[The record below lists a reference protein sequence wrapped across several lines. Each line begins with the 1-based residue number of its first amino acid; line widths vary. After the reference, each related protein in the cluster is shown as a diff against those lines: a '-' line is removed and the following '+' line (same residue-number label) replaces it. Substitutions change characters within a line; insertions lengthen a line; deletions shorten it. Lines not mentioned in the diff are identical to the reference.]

1 MHQVRL
7 DARAGPARCR
17 QWRDAARGLITLGID
32 PSAVAWTQE
41 GQDGLAFDDEA
52 GGACADAAEE
62 ISPKRSSSLRL
73 PRELVDMLERIGCHN
88 EPSRFALMYEALWR
102 LVHGER
108 HLLDLRHDPLVQSL
122 QRMDTAVRR
131 EMHKTKAFVRFE
143 PRRLPDGEPHW
154 AAWFEPEFDALE
166 RVLPFFER
174 RFANMNW
181 SILTPRLSAQW
192 DGERLTLGAGVDKPV
207 RGHHADPLAAAWP
220 IYYASIFNPA
230 RLKVQA
236 MVKEMPRR
244 YWPNLPEARV
254 MPRLVADA
262 VSRTQAMLDAST
274 ALKTAGPMPADI
286 DAVADGEAGVQTV
299 PVPVRG
305 RVPVR
310 LPPTA
315 IVADPMLDPRRC
327 DRCPHA
333 AQATGAVLG
342 EGPPTAQLMIV
353 GEQPGDQEDL
363 QGRVFVGPA
372 GQVLDAALQGAG
384 IDRRTVYLTN
394 AVKHFNWQLRGK
406 RRMHKTPGQQEIDAC
421 REHLLREL
429 EQVRPKVVVALG
441 ATAVQSLT
449 GGTGLQAKRGR
460 PLTMPSGLVLLA
472 SWHPAYILR
481 ATGDAGRRARD
492 ELTAHLGLALALAGQ
507 TDEAAVMPA

>member
-1 MHQVRL
+1 MV
-7 DARAGPARCR
+7 PP
-17 QWRDAARGLITLGID
+17 I
-32 PSAVAWTQE
+32 PSA
-41 GQDGLAFDDEA
+41 
-52 GGACADAAEE
+52 
-62 ISPKRSSSLRL
+62 SLRL
-73 PRELVDMLERIGCHN
+73 SRELIDMLERIGCHS
-88 EPSRFALMYEALWR
+88 EPTRFALMYEALWR
-102 LVHGER
+102 VVHGER
-108 HLLDLRHDPLVQSL
+108 HLLDLRHDPLVASL
-122 QRMDTAVRR
+122 QRMDSAVRR

-143 PRRLPDGEPHW
+143 PQRLPVGEPHW

-181 SILTPRLSAQW
+181 SILTPRLTAQW
-192 DGERLTLGAGVDKPV
+192 DGQRLTLGAGVDRPSH
-207 RGHHADPLAAAWP
+207 GQHADPLAAAWP

-262 VSRTQAMLDAST
+262 ASRTQAMLDASIALRT
-274 ALKTAGPMPADI
+274 AEP
-286 DAVADGEAGVQTV
+286 VAAHIGTLAEGNACAQTV
-299 PVPVRG
+299 ALPVRMSEPALVGEPVP
-305 RVPVR
+305 
-310 LPPTA
+310 
-315 IVADPMLDPRRC
+315 DPRRC

-342 EGPPTAQLMIV
+342 EGPPTARLMIV

-363 QGRVFVGPA
+363 QGRAFVGPA

-406 RRMHKTPGQQEIDAC
+406 RRMHKTPGQLEIDAC

-429 EQVRPKVVVALG
+429 AQVRPKVVVALG
-441 ATAVQSLT
+441 ATALQSLT
-449 GGTGLQAKRGR
+449 GGTGVRAERGE
-460 PLTMPSGLVLLA
+460 PLTMPSGLVLLP
-472 SWHPAYILR
+472 SWHPAYVLR
-481 ATGDAGRRARD
+481 ATGEAGRRARD
-492 ELTAHLGLALALAGQ
+492 ELTAHLSLALSLAQ
-507 TDEAAVMPA
+507 SESEREAVEAVDTPV